1 MSQGQA
7 VGHLE
12 RSVRFL
18 WWNHGPVM
26 DINRV
31 IPGVI
36 SHSLTLG
43 GKDLVNHDTFYNSL
57 LHVVVCIFTTRIIQL
72 ELFQKGAHPSTNLLD
87 VCVGLTFVVIKNSSG
102 TKCLSL

>member
-1 MSQGQA
+1 
-7 VGHLE
+7 
-12 RSVRFL
+12 
-18 WWNHGPVM
+18 M

-57 LHVVVCIFTTRIIQL
+57 LHVVVCIFTTRKIQ
-72 ELFQKGAHPSTNLLD
+72 FIRPSTEKEWQKKER
-87 VCVGLTFVVIKNSSG
+87 TA
-102 TKCLSL
+102 